1 VAAVQEAQ
9 KVLTETTLYLVQL
22 HLLVVAVEAVAVLL
36 ALMVARVEVDK
47 QMLLVPLIMLVK
59 DLEQQDKEMT
69 AVGRGL
75 TVVTTTQAAVVVV
88 QAEVAELFL
97 LAM

>member
-1 VAAVQEAQ
+1 
-9 KVLTETTLYLVQL
+9 
-22 HLLVVAVEAVAVLL
+22 LVVAEVVAAVLL
-36 ALMVARVEVDK
+36 ALMVAQVEVDK